1 MWHTILYCITVAL
14 IYAAKNID
22 HLKPKNMSTVKTLLI
37 GVAVGAALGI
47 LFAPA
52 KGSKTRRRL
61 ARKGGR
67 IKESWNEFKDTVSG
81 AIENIRE
88 EVDEL
93 ADKAEEQVDKL
104 QSPNPEQWRT
114 T

>member
-1 MWHTILYCITVAL
+1 
-14 IYAAKNID
+14 
-22 HLKPKNMSTVKTLLI
+22 MSTVKKLMI
-37 GVAVGAALGI
+37 GMAVGAALGI

-61 ARKGGR
+61 ARKGNR
-67 IKESWNEFKDTVSG
+67 IKESWCEFKDTVEG
-81 AIENIRE
+81 TIENIRG
-88 EVDEL
+88 EVDEM

>member
-1 MWHTILYCITVAL
+1 
-14 IYAAKNID
+14 
-22 HLKPKNMSTVKTLLI
+22 MSTVKTLFI

-61 ARKGGR
+61 ARRGNDIRRG
-67 IKESWNEFKDTVSG
+67 WDEFKDTLSG

-88 EVDEL
+88 EVDEV
-93 ADKAEEQVDKL
+93 AEEAAAQVEQL
-104 QSPNPEQWRT
+104 PPQQQWRT

>member
-1 MWHTILYCITVAL
+1 M
-14 IYAAKNID
+14 
-22 HLKPKNMSTVKTLLI
+22 I

-61 ARKGGR
+61 ARKGNR
-67 IKESWNEFKDTVSG
+67 IKESWNEFKDTVAG
-81 AIENIRE
+81 TIDNIRG

-93 ADKAEEQVDKL
+93 ADEAVDKL

>member
-1 MWHTILYCITVAL
+1 
-14 IYAAKNID
+14 
-22 HLKPKNMSTVKTLLI
+22 MSTVKTLFV

-61 ARKGGR
+61 ARKGSDIRKG
-67 IKESWNEFKDTVSG
+67 WAEFKDTLSG

-88 EVDEL
+88 EVDE
-93 ADKAEEQVDKL
+93 AREKAAVEGEEIMPQ
-104 QSPNPEQWRT
+104 QQWRT

>member
-1 MWHTILYCITVAL
+1 M
-14 IYAAKNID
+14 
-22 HLKPKNMSTVKTLLI
+22 I

-52 KGSKTRRRL
+52 KGSKTRRRI
-61 ARKGGR
+61 ARKGSK
-67 IKESWNEFKDTVSG
+67 IKESWNDLKDTVAG
-81 AIENIRE
+81 TIDNIRD

-93 ADKAEEQVDKL
+93 ADKASDQL

>member
-1 MWHTILYCITVAL
+1 
-14 IYAAKNID
+14 
-22 HLKPKNMSTVKTLLI
+22 MSAVKSLFV
-37 GVAVGAALGI
+37 GVAVGAALGV

-61 ARKGGR
+61 AKKGNQIR
-67 IKESWNEFKDTVSG
+67 ESLCDFRDTISG

-88 EVDEL
+88 EGEEIVDNVM
-93 ADKAEEQVDKL
+93 EEGRIQVP
-104 QSPNPEQWRT
+104 QEQWRT

>member
-1 MWHTILYCITVAL
+1 
-14 IYAAKNID
+14 
-22 HLKPKNMSTVKTLLI
+22 MSTVKKLMI
-37 GVAVGAALGI
+37 GMAVGAALGI

-61 ARKGGR
+61 ARKGNKIR
-67 IKESWNEFKDTVSG
+67 ESWCEFKDTLAG
-81 AIENIRE
+81 TIENIRG

-93 ADKAEEQVDKL
+93 ADKAEENIA